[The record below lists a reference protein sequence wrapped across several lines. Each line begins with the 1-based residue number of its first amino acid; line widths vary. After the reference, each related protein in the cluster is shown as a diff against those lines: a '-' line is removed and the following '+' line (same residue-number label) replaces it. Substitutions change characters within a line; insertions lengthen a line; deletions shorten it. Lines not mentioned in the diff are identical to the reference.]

1 MYRESCKMEMY
12 RWETGH
18 LRWQGRSGKNL
29 WMCFTNIIL
38 DSKGKRIW
46 QFKMIIENDIQVWLA
61 LTIGVLYLAGK
72 LEKRKYGIGGGIAA
86 AAGMFLWLWIVDAR
100 MILFG
105 NPMIYLAKYMMLY
118 MLTVVVVY
126 ATYKCHLI
134 VAVFYTTAA
143 YCLQNGAAQVWAI
156 FTDEKS
162 WEIWGII

>member
-1 MYRESCKMEMY
+1 MAV
-12 RWETGH
+12 
-18 LRWQGRSGKNL
+18 L
-29 WMCFTNIIL
+29 
-38 DSKGKRIW
+38 
-46 QFKMIIENDIQVWLA
+46 KMIIENDIQVWLA

-86 AAGMFLWLWIVDAR
+86 AAGMFLWLWIADAR

-126 ATYKCHLI
+126 ATYECHLI
-134 VAVFYTTAA
+134 AAVFTRQQHIVCKTVQHRYGQF
-143 YCLQNGAAQVWAI
+143 LRM
-156 FTDEKS
+156 KKP

>member
-1 MYRESCKMEMY
+1 MAV
-12 RWETGH
+12 
-18 LRWQGRSGKNL
+18 L
-29 WMCFTNIIL
+29 
-38 DSKGKRIW
+38 
-46 QFKMIIENDIQVWLA
+46 KMIIENDIQVWLA

-156 FTDEKS
+156 FTDEKIMGNMGNNIVRLLFLVLS
-162 WEIWGII
+162 FWLFTKFLNATSTAESYMEKNTDGKRMI